1 MTRSAIL
8 VTGLK
13 GGPGKSTFA
22 RGLVDHYRSH
32 GVATAAYDGDSQTES
47 LLQYYGT
54 RDAAGRLDAVQDP
67 LRGVRAFSV
76 RDVKERDLLI
86 DLLET
91 DAQRAVIDLPG
102 GSVDEIGA
110 VVGTSETFF
119 KAYEDAG
126 LSPIVVIVISHVKAS
141 AASVAATISAF
152 GTRPQYVVCKNLTY
166 ADANEF
172 EVFDGIPQADGTRR
186 FGRARQAIE
195 AVDGAII
202 EMPKLN
208 ALTYGRLD
216 QFSLPFTVAED
227 SALLSLSDRVRVNQW
242 RKDFAASL
250 AGTVLEQ
257 PEFQTMRRSA

>member
-1 MTRSAIL
+1 MNRSAIL
-8 VTGLK
+8 VSGLK

-22 RGLVDHYRSH
+22 RGLVDYYRAQ

-54 RDAAGRLDAVQDP
+54 RDALGKLEAVQDP

-86 DLLET
+86 DLLDT

-110 VVGTSETFF
+110 VVGSSETFF

-126 LSPIVVIVISHVKAS
+126 VYPIVVIVISHVKAS
-141 AASVAATISAF
+141 AASVGATISAF
-152 GTRPQYVVCKNLTY
+152 GTRPAYIVCKNLAY
-166 ADANEF
+166 ADAHEF
-172 EVFDGIPQADGTRR
+172 EVFDGIPQQDGTRR

-195 AVDGAII
+195 SVRGAII

-216 QFSLPFTVAED
+216 QFSLPFATAEE
-227 SALLSLSDRVRVNQW
+227 STQLSLSDKVRVKEW

-250 AGTVLEQ
+250 SGTALE
-257 PEFQTMRRSA
+257 ERELHAIRRSA